1 MKGAAMSL
9 ESISTDKA
17 PAAIGPYSQA
27 IVAGP
32 FVYLSG
38 QLGIDPESGSLAG
51 PDLSAQAP
59 QAMENLVCIL
69 EAAGLSTNDV
79 VSVDVFMTNMGQFS
93 EFNEIYS
100 RYFDG
105 HKPARAAIG
114 VASLPLGASVEV
126 RCVAYRPVAG
136 DAIGKAL

>member
-1 MKGAAMSL
+1 MSL
-9 ESISTDKA
+9 EPVSTDKA

-27 IVAGP
+27 IWAGP
-32 FVYLSG
+32 FLYLSG
-38 QLGIDPESGSLAG
+38 QLGIDPASGEMAG
-51 PDLSAQAP
+51 PELSSQAP
-59 QAMENLVCIL
+59 QAMENLVGIL
-69 EAAGLSTNDV
+69 EAAGLGTADV

-100 RYFDG
+100 RYFDS

-126 RCVAYRPVAG
+126 RCVAYRPVAAE
-136 DAIGKAL
+136 AIGTPISPL

>member
-1 MKGAAMSL
+1 MSL
-9 ESISTDKA
+9 ESINTDKA

-38 QLGIDPESGSLAG
+38 QLGVDPESGALAG
-51 PDLSAQAP
+51 PNLSAQAP
-59 QAMENLVCIL
+59 QAMENLVRIL
-69 EAAGLSTNDV
+69 EAAGLSTSDV
-79 VSVDVFMTNMGQFS
+79 VSVDVYMTNMGQFS

-114 VASLPLGASVEV
+114 VASLPLRACVEV
-126 RCVAYRPVAG
+126 RCVAYRPVGG
-136 DAIGKAL
+136 DATGKAR